1 VSARIPF
8 PYKTDH
14 FIEFVSSADL
24 STNDALDNTNDG
36 ATCSYRIFDPA
47 IDEVTVSGLGA
58 ASTSVN
64 VTNADL
70 FNTGDTIEIA
80 LDDGTTH
87 LATLTSVADPT
98 LFFSGHPAPSAAAIG
113 SRARYI
119 FGTEVDMPEF
129 GTAVFGKRD
138 YGFREV
144 LAYDHVVQILDQ
156 EFNAEVTFV
165 GAVAGGLNAFDII
178 YGVIKPRS
186 ECDCP

>member
-1 VSARIPF
+1 
-8 PYKTDH
+8 
-14 FIEFVSSADL
+14 
-24 STNDALDNTNDG
+24 
-36 ATCSYRIFDPA
+36 
-47 IDEVTVSGLGA
+47 
-58 ASTSVN
+58 
-64 VTNADL
+64 
-70 FNTGDTIEIA
+70 
-80 LDDGTTH
+80 
-87 LATLTSVADPT
+87 
-98 LFFSGHPAPSAAAIG
+98 
-113 SRARYI
+113 
-119 FGTEVDMPEF
+119 MPEF